1 MWFFTRNRRNLA
13 KLETKV
19 AELED
24 KLNQQY
30 QEHESISDA
39 INLMCKD
46 LRDFLTDENNF
57 TEYDIQTKQNNTK
70 TTGQDRKA

>member
-13 KLETKV
+13 ELETKV

-24 KLNQQY
+24 KLNQRY
-30 QEHESISDA
+30 QEHESISDT
-39 INLMCKD
+39 INTMCKE

-57 TEYDIQTKQNNTK
+57 AEYDVQTKQNNIK
-70 TTGQDRKA
+70 ITGQDREA